1 MMSHSGS
8 PGNTRVLAVRCD
20 YASIRTV
27 QLVADKCG
35 ALSQDV
41 DDVLAAI
48 VATARWSPRLVL
60 LPAFEATG
68 DLVSALRSAGSFELI
83 LLGNASPGAAAVADA
98 VLPLPLSAPRLA
110 LRIALSLPVAATRP
124 TRASSAWHSNYRCIR
139 VGRVELDLLSRTV
152 VVLGRPGTVHLT
164 GRESEL
170 LHDLMSHV
178 GRLRSRGDL
187 LLAVWGIDFQA
198 TTTVVE
204 VTMSRLRAKT
214 HLAELHTTRTTG
226 YCFAGAELSQ
236 ALGGN

>member
-1 MMSHSGS
+1 MTSQGGS
-8 PGNTRVLAVRCD
+8 PGNTRVLVVRCD
-20 YASIRTV
+20 CASIRTI
-27 QLVADKCG
+27 QLVVDGCG
-35 ALSQDV
+35 AVSQVV

-48 VATARWSPRLVL
+48 AATARWSPGLVL
-60 LPAFEATG
+60 LPVAEATG
-68 DLVSALRSAGSFELI
+68 DLVSALRSAGRFELV
-83 LLGNASPGAAAVADA
+83 LLGNASPAVAAVADA
-98 VLPLPLSAPRLA
+98 VLPLPLSAPKLA
-110 LRIALSLPVAATRP
+110 MRIALSLPVATTVP
-124 TRASSAWHSNYRCIR
+124 TQGGSARNVNSRYLR

-152 VVLGRPGTVHLT
+152 VVLGRPGAVHLT

-187 LLAVWGIDFQA
+187 LWAVWGIDFQA

-226 YCFAGAELSQ
+226 YCFTSVELSP
-236 ALGGN
+236 ALKGS